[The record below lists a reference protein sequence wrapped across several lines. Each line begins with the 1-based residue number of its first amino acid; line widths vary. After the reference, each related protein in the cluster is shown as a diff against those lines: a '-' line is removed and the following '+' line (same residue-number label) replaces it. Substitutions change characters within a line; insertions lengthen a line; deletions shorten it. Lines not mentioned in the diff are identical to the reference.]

1 MGTVDR
7 QDFYLVKLLNCCED
21 RCLKCFSCFCQDN
34 DCQETAVKS
43 QSTCVLVTGP
53 NMGGKSTLMRQA
65 GLIVVMAQMVNDSFF
80 FISAVENEK
89 ASPITC

>member
-7 QDFYLVKLLNCCED
+7 QDFYLVKLLNYCED
-21 RCLKCFSCFCQDN
+21 LCLKCFSCFCQDN

-80 FISAVENEK
+80 FLFQQ
-89 ASPITC
+89 